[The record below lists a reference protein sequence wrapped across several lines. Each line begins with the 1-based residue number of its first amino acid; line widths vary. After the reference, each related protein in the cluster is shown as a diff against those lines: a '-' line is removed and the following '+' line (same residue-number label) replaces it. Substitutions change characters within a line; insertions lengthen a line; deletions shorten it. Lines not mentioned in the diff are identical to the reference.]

1 MEKSFPLSA
10 LLPDLVDADH
20 PWSIKVLSK
29 RSITMRFVLS
39 GLPILALAASSG
51 LSVVLRAER
60 KGRLSLLPYTAGAA
74 VVLAVVL
81 VVYSSRKSGRRVQAM
96 ERVGHRH
103 LVAIQADRRLALLLD
118 LPKGPGTKASIPR
131 ALHLFLDE
139 VNGIQLA
146 VLMERGVGGGKLVY
160 VELPTSVSAVL
171 ICSPEGR
178 IGSVEFS
185 KASFIQS
192 ARVPRRHLVAPD
204 PADDEDF
211 LRRFAEL
218 CQERRSVQHEPIEP
232 V

>member
-39 GLPILALAASSG
+39 GLPILALAALSG

-103 LVAIQADRRLALLLD
+103 L
-118 LPKGPGTKASIPR
+118 
-131 ALHLFLDE
+131 
-139 VNGIQLA
+139 
-146 VLMERGVGGGKLVY
+146 GGKLVY